1 MWTMLRDR
9 RMLFLMI
16 ANVLS
21 SIGSGVTMIGVPWL
35 LVNRAGGDELYGY
48 ATLATTVVLFFISP
62 QIGVFIDRFSRKK
75 LLLLSEVVGGSVTLA
90 FAFWGFYAGQF
101 ETWQLV
107 AVYFSGAFYYNV
119 HFPTQFA
126 FTQEIFSKE
135 QYKTLNS
142 ILEVQNQSTSMIAGG
157 VASLVVDHI
166 DFAWILLADA
176 MTYFIGFGLFLFIP
190 YVRSRSQTA
199 TQAVSMWSNIAE
211 GYRYLKTKP
220 ILVMFFIC
228 ALMPFLCVMVGNYL
242 FPVYITSVLHS
253 GANVLGAADMIFA
266 IGAVIAG
273 LTVPLL
279 MQRLGS
285 YYTTI
290 LSFILFSLSI
300 VFFYSFPIVSIFLS
314 FKALNGWGNAGS
326 RVARNTILMEM
337 VPNHLI
343 GRVNSFF
350 NTVGM
355 GMRVILIGVCTQIVT
370 YQGARAALLLL
381 GALLLVSFIG
391 LIGSKSLFAA
401 PTTPK
406 AHETATRE
414 A

>member
-1 MWTMLRDR
+1 MWIMLKDR
-9 RMLFLMI
+9 RMMFLMI
-16 ANVLS
+16 ANILS
-21 SIGSGVTMIGVPWL
+21 SIGSGITMIGVPWL
-35 LVNRAGGDELYGY
+35 LVNRSGGSEIFGY
-48 ATLATTVVLFFISP
+48 ATLASTIILFFLSP
-62 QIGVFIDRFSRKK
+62 HIGVYIDRISRKK
-75 LLLLSEVVGGSVTLA
+75 MLLGSEVVGGSVTLL
-90 FAFWGFYAGQF
+90 FALWGLSAGHF
-101 ETWQLV
+101 ETWQLIV
-107 AVYFSGAFYYNV
+107 IYFSGSLYYNV

-157 VASLVVDHI
+157 LASLLIDHI

-176 MTYFIGFGLFLFIP
+176 MTYFLGFGLFLLIP
-190 YVRSRSQTA
+190 YIKNRSVTA
-199 TQAVSMWSNIAE
+199 NGAVSMWSNIRE
-211 GYRYLKTKP
+211 GFAYLKTRP
-220 ILVMFFIC
+220 LLVMFFLC

-242 FPVYITSVLHS
+242 YPVYITSVLHG

-266 IGAVIAG
+266 IGAVVAG

-290 LSFILFSLSI
+290 LSFVIFSLSI
-300 VFFYSFPIVSIFLS
+300 VFFYAFPIVSIFLL
-314 FKALNGWGNAGS
+314 FKTLNGWGNAGS

-355 GMRVILIGVCTQIVT
+355 GMRVLLIGVCTQIVSF
-370 YQGARAALLLL
+370 QGARTAILLL
-381 GALLLVSFIG
+381 GVLLVVSFIG
-391 LIGSKSLFAA
+391 LIGSKPLFNVVAQTKNEGV
-401 PTTPK
+401 PQ
-406 AHETATRE
+406 EI
-414 A
+414 

>member
-1 MWTMLRDR
+1 MWMMLKDR
-9 RMLFLMI
+9 RMMFLMI
-16 ANVLS
+16 ANILS
-21 SIGSGVTMIGVPWL
+21 SIGSGITMIGVPWL
-35 LVNRAGGDELYGY
+35 LVNRSGGSEIFGY
-48 ATLATTVVLFFISP
+48 ATLASTIILFFLSP
-62 QIGVFIDRFSRKK
+62 HIGVYIDRISRKK
-75 LLLLSEVVGGSVTLA
+75 MLLGSEVVGGSVTLL
-90 FAFWGFYAGQF
+90 FALWGLSAGHF
-101 ETWQLV
+101 ETWQLIV
-107 AVYFSGAFYYNV
+107 IYFSGSLYYNV

-157 VASLVVDHI
+157 LASLLIDHI

-176 MTYFIGFGLFLFIP
+176 MTYFLGFGLFLLIP
-190 YVRSRSQTA
+190 YIKNRSVTA
-199 TQAVSMWSNIAE
+199 NGAVSMWSNIRE
-211 GYRYLKTKP
+211 GFAYLKTRP
-220 ILVMFFIC
+220 LLVMFFLC

-242 FPVYITSVLHS
+242 YPVYITSVLHG

-266 IGAVIAG
+266 IGAVVAG

-290 LSFILFSLSI
+290 LSFVIFSLSI
-300 VFFYSFPIVSIFLS
+300 VFFYAFPIVSIFLL
-314 FKALNGWGNAGS
+314 FKTLNGWGNAGS

-355 GMRVILIGVCTQIVT
+355 GMRVLLIGVCTQIVSF
-370 YQGARAALLLL
+370 QGARTAILLL
-381 GALLLVSFIG
+381 GVLLVVSFIG
-391 LIGSKSLFAA
+391 LIGSKPLFNV
-401 PTTPK
+401 
-406 AHETATRE
+406 TAQTKNE
-414 A
+414 AVPQEI

>member
-1 MWTMLRDR
+1 MLKDR
-9 RMLFLMI
+9 RMMFLMI
-16 ANVLS
+16 ANILS
-21 SIGSGVTMIGVPWL
+21 SIGSGITMIGVPWL
-35 LVNRAGGDELYGY
+35 LVNRAGGSEIFGY
-48 ATLATTVVLFFISP
+48 ATLASTIILFFLSP
-62 QIGVFIDRFSRKK
+62 HIGVYIDRISRKK
-75 LLLLSEVVGGSVTLA
+75 MLLGSEVVGGSVTLL
-90 FAFWGFYAGQF
+90 FALWGLSAGHF
-101 ETWQLV
+101 ETWQLIV
-107 AVYFSGAFYYNV
+107 IYFSGSLYYNV

-157 VASLVVDHI
+157 LASLLIDHI

-176 MTYFIGFGLFLFIP
+176 MTYFLGFGLFLLIP
-190 YVRSRSQTA
+190 YIKNRSVTA
-199 TQAVSMWSNIAE
+199 NGAVSMWSNIRE
-211 GYRYLKTKP
+211 GFAYLKTRP
-220 ILVMFFIC
+220 LLVMFFLC

-242 FPVYITSVLHS
+242 YPVYITSVLHG

-266 IGAVIAG
+266 IGAVVAG

-290 LSFILFSLSI
+290 LSFVIFSLSI
-300 VFFYSFPIVSIFLS
+300 VFFYVFPLVSIFLL
-314 FKALNGWGNAGS
+314 FKTLNGWGNAGS

-355 GMRVILIGVCTQIVT
+355 GMRVLLIGVCTQIVSF
-370 YQGARAALLLL
+370 QGARTAILLL
-381 GALLLVSFIG
+381 GVLLVVSFIG
-391 LIGSKSLFAA
+391 LIGSRPLFNV
-401 PTTPK
+401 TTQAK
-406 AHETATRE
+406 NE
-414 A
+414 AVPQEI

>member
-1 MWTMLRDR
+1 MWMMLRDR
-9 RMLFLMI
+9 RMMFLMI
-16 ANVLS
+16 ANILS
-21 SIGSGVTMIGVPWL
+21 SIGSGITMIGVPWL
-35 LVNRAGGDELYGY
+35 LVNRAGGSEIFGY
-48 ATLATTVVLFFISP
+48 ATLASTIILFFLSP
-62 QIGVFIDRFSRKK
+62 HIGVYIDRISRKK
-75 LLLLSEVVGGSVTLA
+75 MLLGSEIVGGSVTLL
-90 FAFWGFYAGQF
+90 FALWGLSAGHF
-101 ETWQLV
+101 ETWQLIV
-107 AVYFSGAFYYNV
+107 IYFSGSLYYNV

-157 VASLVVDHI
+157 LASLLIDHI

-176 MTYFIGFGLFLFIP
+176 MTYFLGFGLFLLIP
-190 YVRSRSQTA
+190 YIKNRSVTA
-199 TQAVSMWSNIAE
+199 NGAVSMWSNIRE
-211 GYRYLKTKP
+211 GFAYLKTRP
-220 ILVMFFIC
+220 LLVMFFLC

-242 FPVYITSVLHS
+242 YPVYITSVLHG

-266 IGAVIAG
+266 IGAVAAG

-290 LSFILFSLSI
+290 LSFVIFSLSI
-300 VFFYSFPIVSIFLS
+300 VFFYVFPLVSIFLL
-314 FKALNGWGNAGS
+314 FKTLNGWGNAGS

-355 GMRVILIGVCTQIVT
+355 GMRVLLIGICTQIVSF
-370 YQGARAALLLL
+370 QGARMAILLL
-381 GALLLVSFIG
+381 GVLLIVSFIG
-391 LIGSKSLFAA
+391 LIGSRPLFNV
-401 PTTPK
+401 
-406 AHETATRE
+406 ATQTKNE
-414 A
+414 AVPQEI

>member
-1 MWTMLRDR
+1 MWMMLKDR
-9 RMLFLMI
+9 RMMFLMI
-16 ANVLS
+16 ANILS
-21 SIGSGVTMIGVPWL
+21 SIGSGITMIGVPWL
-35 LVNRAGGDELYGY
+35 LVNRSGGSEIFGY
-48 ATLATTVVLFFISP
+48 ATLASTIILFFLSP
-62 QIGVFIDRFSRKK
+62 HIGVYIDRISRKK
-75 LLLLSEVVGGSVTLA
+75 MLLGSEVVGGSVTLL
-90 FAFWGFYAGQF
+90 FALWGLSAGHF
-101 ETWQLV
+101 ETWQLIV
-107 AVYFSGAFYYNV
+107 IYFSGSLYYNV

-157 VASLVVDHI
+157 LASLLIDHI

-176 MTYFIGFGLFLFIP
+176 MTYFLGFGLFLLIP
-190 YVRSRSQTA
+190 YIKNRSVTA
-199 TQAVSMWSNIAE
+199 NGAVSMLSNIRE
-211 GYRYLKTKP
+211 GFAYLKTRP
-220 ILVMFFIC
+220 LLVMFFLC

-242 FPVYITSVLHS
+242 YPVYITSVLHG

-266 IGAVIAG
+266 IGAVLAG

-290 LSFILFSLSI
+290 LSFVIFSLSI
-300 VFFYSFPIVSIFLS
+300 VFFYVFPLVSIFLL
-314 FKALNGWGNAGS
+314 FKTLNGWGNAGS

-355 GMRVILIGVCTQIVT
+355 GMRVLLIGVCTQIVSF
-370 YQGARAALLLL
+370 QGARTAILLL
-381 GALLLVSFIG
+381 GVLLVVSFIG
-391 LIGSKSLFAA
+391 LIGSKPLFNVAA
-401 PTTPK
+401 QTK
-406 AHETATRE
+406 NE
-414 A
+414 AVPQEI

>member
-1 MWTMLRDR
+1 MWMMLKDR
-9 RMLFLMI
+9 RMMFLMI
-16 ANVLS
+16 ANILS
-21 SIGSGVTMIGVPWL
+21 SIGSGITMIGVPWL
-35 LVNRAGGDELYGY
+35 LVNRSGGSEIFGY
-48 ATLATTVVLFFISP
+48 ATLASTIILFFLSP
-62 QIGVFIDRFSRKK
+62 HIGVYIDRISRKK
-75 LLLLSEVVGGSVTLA
+75 MLLGSEVVGGSVTLL
-90 FAFWGFYAGQF
+90 FALWGLSAGHF
-101 ETWQLV
+101 ETWQLIV
-107 AVYFSGAFYYNV
+107 IYFSGSLYYNV

-157 VASLVVDHI
+157 LASLLIDHI

-176 MTYFIGFGLFLFIP
+176 MTYFLGFGLFLLIP
-190 YVRSRSQTA
+190 YIKNRSVTA
-199 TQAVSMWSNIAE
+199 NGAVSMLSNIRE
-211 GYRYLKTKP
+211 GFAYLKTRP
-220 ILVMFFIC
+220 LLVMFFLC

-242 FPVYITSVLHS
+242 YPVYITSVLHG

-266 IGAVIAG
+266 IGAVVAG

-290 LSFILFSLSI
+290 LSFVIFSLSI
-300 VFFYSFPIVSIFLS
+300 VFFYVFPLVSIFLL
-314 FKALNGWGNAGS
+314 FKTLNGWGNAGS

-355 GMRVILIGVCTQIVT
+355 GMRVLLIGVCTQIVSF
-370 YQGARAALLLL
+370 QGARTAILLL
-381 GALLLVSFIG
+381 GVLLVVSLIG
-391 LIGSKSLFAA
+391 LIGSKPLFNVAA
-401 PTTPK
+401 QTKNEVVPQ
-406 AHETATRE
+406 EI
-414 A
+414 

>member
-1 MWTMLRDR
+1 MWMMLKDR
-9 RMLFLMI
+9 RMMFLMI
-16 ANVLS
+16 ANILS
-21 SIGSGVTMIGVPWL
+21 SIGSGITMIGVPWL
-35 LVNRAGGDELYGY
+35 LVNRAGGSEIFGY
-48 ATLATTVVLFFISP
+48 ATLASTIILFFLSP
-62 QIGVFIDRFSRKK
+62 HIGVYIDRISRKK
-75 LLLLSEVVGGSVTLA
+75 MLLGSEVVGGSVTLL
-90 FAFWGFYAGQF
+90 FALWGLSAGHF
-101 ETWQLV
+101 ETWQLIV
-107 AVYFSGAFYYNV
+107 IYFSGSLYYNV

-157 VASLVVDHI
+157 LASLLIDHVN
-166 DFAWILLADA
+166 FAWILLADA
-176 MTYFIGFGLFLFIP
+176 MTYFLGFGLFLLIP
-190 YVRSRSQTA
+190 YIKNRSVTA
-199 TQAVSMWSNIAE
+199 NGAVSMWSNIRE
-211 GYRYLKTKP
+211 GFAYLKTRP
-220 ILVMFFIC
+220 LLVMFFLC

-242 FPVYITSVLHS
+242 YPVYITSVLHG

-266 IGAVIAG
+266 IGAVVAG

-290 LSFILFSLSI
+290 LSFIIFSMSI
-300 VFFYSFPIVSIFLS
+300 VFFYVFPLVSIFLL
-314 FKALNGWGNAGS
+314 FKTLNGWGNAGS

-355 GMRVILIGVCTQIVT
+355 GMRVILIGVCTQIVSF
-370 YQGARAALLLL
+370 QGARTAILLL
-381 GALLLVSFIG
+381 GVLLVVSFIG
-391 LIGSKSLFAA
+391 LIGSKPLFNVASQ
-401 PTTPK
+401 TK
-406 AHETATRE
+406 NE
-414 A
+414 AVAQEI